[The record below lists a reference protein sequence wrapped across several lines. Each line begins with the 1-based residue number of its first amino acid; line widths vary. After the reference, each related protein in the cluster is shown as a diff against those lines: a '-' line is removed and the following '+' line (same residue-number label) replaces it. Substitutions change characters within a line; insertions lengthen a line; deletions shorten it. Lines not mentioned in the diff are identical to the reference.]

1 MSLNIVKGGL
11 IEYCEKETGILIP
24 HIVNDAVAMGSGVAL
39 ALMNKW
45 PQVREDYRSWFYKY
59 DGKIHC
65 CSGRAKLGQV
75 QYILTDDYS
84 ERYVVNMV
92 AQSDPGGHTFEING
106 VEVNHPPI
114 RLQSLE
120 ECMYRVAE
128 KVYDA
133 YEARGIKF
141 DIVAPW
147 FGCGLAGSS
156 KKDILP
162 LIQRIWVDNGINVT
176 IIEQ

>member
-1 MSLNIVKGGL
+1 MSFRVIKGGL
-11 IEYCEKETGILIP
+11 IEYCEKETAILIP
-24 HIVNDAVAMGSGVAL
+24 HIVNDAAAMGSGVAL

-45 PQVREDYRSWFYKY
+45 PQVRQDYRSWFYKY

-75 QYILTDDYS
+75 QYVLTDDYS

-92 AQSDPGGHTFEING
+92 AQSDPGGHTFVING

-128 KVYDA
+128 KI
-133 YEARGIKF
+133 YESYEERGLKF